1 MSTESI
7 QFALRERF
15 AAPLQEFYQRRI
27 IFWQDEEREFEKIID
42 EITIPNVTIIKLT
55 GSNNF
60 AVKKLLVHDDLT
72 GNYLI
77 YNPISYDKV
86 QENWLRD
93 VELYSEEYRADYL
106 SMQMSELN
114 IDSSPIMRKTLRL
127 YAKLLDSKDLRK
139 KFKKIGGQYH
149 NPLQLHLDIMAVL
162 AGLPG
167 GTAQDIIIAVLSDSL
182 DIMDNKVLSK
192 IQEYGNLDVFW
203 QMVRKYTGYIYE
215 DDKPLGFLAAHIL
228 LTAQSQ
234 TMNAS
239 VFKGLER
246 FISESNKAYCYSIV
260 NEWRG
265 REDNEALLE
274 LCRTVEREVQ
284 LTGRFDKQEID
295 TLLMGD
301 LFPAIHESVLKKFFS
316 EIGEQIVKTEL
327 ILKAAENRRT
337 SGWYKQYENY
347 YDCLYYIAKIQQFY
361 HNHAG
366 GFHIVEPA
374 AVWKFYTETGYEMDA
389 FYRRFHFAYAN
400 ALQDAHDILDDKLKE
415 TIGYVED
422 LYKGWYLQAVNDC
435 WVNSVESDLAQLGY
449 ASEINR
455 QRDFYSRY
463 VRPLTNKKS
472 RCFVIISDALRYEVA
487 AELCE
492 RLTRNTKGNAKLES
506 MQAVFPSI
514 TKFGMAALLPGTQ
527 ITVDQNMNAFVN
539 GMPTVSTAD
548 REKIL
553 LTANP
558 KSVAVQYTDLLRM
571 STPERKKLASGME
584 VIYIYHNAIDAIGDK
599 LPTEDKVFDACQDAI
614 AEIMSIIGI
623 ITGTIQGS
631 DVFITA
637 DHGFLY
643 SYSPLNE
650 SDKLSKNAVAAD
662 IKEAGRRYVLAGS
675 DSAADYMLPVCMRGH
690 LNNSELSGY
699 TLRDTTRLKIAG
711 GGQNY
716 VHGGLS
722 LQECVVPVIA
732 FKNLKANNKNYVEVT
747 NAELTLLSESRK
759 VSNLMFSL
767 DLFQRQPVGDK
778 VQPCVYSVYMT
789 DDSGNPVS
797 DRQNIIADKTS
808 DNASDRVFR
817 VRLNLKAGVY
827 NKKKVYRLVIA
838 NDMDVPEEIE
848 FQIDIP
854 FADDFGFGF

>member
-27 IFWQDEEREFEKIID
+27 IFWQDEDREFEKVID
-42 EITIPNVTIIKLT
+42 EISIPDVTIIKLT

-60 AVKKLLVHDDLT
+60 AVKKLLVHDDLV

-77 YNPISYDKV
+77 YNPISYERV
-86 QENWLRD
+86 QDNWLRD

-114 IDSSPIMRKTLRL
+114 IDSSPVMRKTLRM
-127 YAKLLDSKDLRK
+127 YAKFLENKDLRK

-149 NPLQLHLDIMAVL
+149 APLQLHLDIVAVL

-182 DIMDNKVLSK
+182 EIEENRVLAN
-192 IQEYGNLDVFW
+192 IQKYGDLEVFW
-203 QMVRKYTGYIYE
+203 QMVRKYTGYVYE
-215 DDKPLGFLAAHIL
+215 EDASLGLLAAHIL

-246 FISESNKAYCYSIV
+246 FVSESNKAYCYSIIH
-260 NEWRG
+260 EWRG
-265 REDNEALLE
+265 REDNASLLE
-274 LCRTVEREVQ
+274 LCRSVERELQ
-284 LTGRFDKQEID
+284 LAARFDKQEIE

-301 LFPAIHESVLKKFFS
+301 IFPAIHESVLKKFFS
-316 EIGEQIVKTEL
+316 EIGEQIVKTDL

-337 SGWYKQYENY
+337 SGWYKLFENY
-347 YDCLYYIAKIQQFY
+347 YDCLYYIAKMQQFY
-361 HNHAG
+361 QKNAG

-374 AVWKFYTETGYEMDA
+374 AVWKFYTDTGYEMDA
-389 FYRRFHFAYAN
+389 FYRHFHFAYAN
-400 ALQDAHDILDDKLKE
+400 ALQNANDVLDDNLKA
-415 TIGYVED
+415 TVSFVED
-422 LYKGWYLQAVNDC
+422 LYKGWYLQTVNDC
-435 WVNSVESDLAQLGY
+435 WTNAVENEYAQLGY

-487 AELCE
+487 TELCE
-492 RLTRNTKGNAKLES
+492 RITRNTKGNAKLES
-506 MQAVFPSI
+506 MQAVFPST

-527 ITVDQNMNAFVN
+527 LTVDQNMNTLVN
-539 GMPTVSTAD
+539 GMPTVSTDD
-548 REKIL
+548 REKVL
-553 LTANP
+553 LAANS
-558 KSVAVQYTDLLRM
+558 KSVAIQYTDLLQM
-571 STPERKKLASGME
+571 SNADRKKLASGKE
-584 VIYIYHNAIDAIGDK
+584 VVYIYHNVIDAIGDK
-599 LPTEDKVFDACQDAI
+599 RPTENKVFDACQDAI
-614 AEIMSIIGI
+614 AEIMSILGI
-623 ITGTIQGS
+623 VTGTMQGA

-643 SYSPLNE
+643 TYSALSE
-650 SDKLSKNAVAAD
+650 SDKISKNAAAED
-662 IKEAGRRYVLAGS
+662 IVEAGRRYVLANA
-675 DSAADYMLPVCMRGH
+675 DAAAEYMLPVCMKGH
-690 LNNSELSGY
+690 LSGSDLFGF

-711 GGQNY
+711 GGENY

-722 LQECVVPVIA
+722 LQEYVVPVIA
-732 FKNLKANNKNYVEVT
+732 FKNLKANNKNYVEVS

-778 VQPCVYSVYMT
+778 IQPCVYSVYMT
-789 DDSGNPVS
+789 DDAGAPIS
-797 DRQNIIADKTS
+797 DRQNVIADKAS

-817 VRLNLKAGVY
+817 IRLNLKAGVY
-827 NKKKVYRLVIA
+827 SKKKVYRLVIA
-838 NDMDVPEEIE
+838 NDTDVPEEIE